1 MRSVQA
7 INLEDCIW
15 LYFNFKINSP
25 IRRALRALKIRI
37 NYMLVCYK
45 KIFFGVRIY
54 ISGFL
59 LKYPT
64 ELCANNFLAYKGDL
78 FKNAPR
84 TFELFEG
91 PRSFMSIP
99 LMSVMKIETLII
111 KANVTRNYC
120 RWKTKGP
127 SVIITWESRIQTRF
141 PQHGSSFL

>member
-1 MRSVQA
+1 
-7 INLEDCIW
+7 L
-15 LYFNFKINSP
+15 
-25 IRRALRALKIRI
+25 
-37 NYMLVCYK
+37 
-45 KIFFGVRIY
+45 FGVRIY

-59 LKYPT
+59 FKYPT

-91 PRSFMSIP
+91 PRSFMSMH
-99 LMSVMKIETLII
+99 LMSVMKIETFII

-127 SVIITWESRIQTRF
+127 SVMITWESRIQTRLNNKLMSF
-141 PQHGSSFL
+141 PQHGSSFSVGSPRITSLKFMARSF